1 MTTENSKSQGT
12 PGTRAMR
19 LLSAGP
25 INFAVAA
32 EEIESIVEWRSPAPL
47 PNAPAAI
54 LGVVC
59 VHSRMLTVIAVSTL
73 LGAEPTRNLKIVSLL
88 GEQQIALAVE
98 SVGEL
103 IENQSE
109 TEPGNDPL
117 TLGEIVSNG
126 LSIPILNSKQLF
138 PTAMRGRE
146 RRKRQF

>member
-1 MTTENSKSQGT
+1 MTSTDSKSNVA
-12 PGTRAMR
+12 GTRAVR
-19 LLSAGP
+19 LLSVGP
-25 INFAVAA
+25 LNFGVPA
-32 EEIESIVEWRSPAPL
+32 EEIESIVDWRSPAPL

-73 LGAEPTRNLKIVSLL
+73 LGAEAIRYLKIVSLL
-88 GEQQIALAVE
+88 GDEQIALAVE
-98 SVGEL
+98 QVGEL
-103 IENQSE
+103 IEVKNE
-109 TEPGNDPL
+109 LEPGHDTL

-126 LSIPILNSKQLF
+126 QSIPILNSKQLF

>member
-1 MTTENSKSQGT
+1 MTTENSKSQST

-25 INFAVAA
+25 VNFAVPE
-32 EEIESIVEWRSPAPL
+32 EEIESIVDWRSPAPL

-73 LGAEPTRNLKIVSLL
+73 LGAEPTLNLKIVSLL

-103 IENQSE
+103 IENQNE
-109 TEPGNDPL
+109 TEPGHDPL
-117 TLGEIVSNG
+117 TLGAIVSNG
-126 LSIPILNSKQLF
+126 RSIPILNSKQLF